1 MIVSWDTRP
10 GVPVCDSQGRSDKLP
25 QTQFSH
31 SHRGDPSEI
40 RVLAG
45 PAALC
50 TQGRAP
56 RPPPLWLSL
65 APRSPWLVAA
75 PSSLCVSPF
84 PYGHPPLGEGP
95 LTQLNPGLTQ

>member
-56 RPPPLWLSL
+56 RPPPLWLTGSPQSL
-65 APRSPWLVAA
+65 AGGGSARP
-75 PSSLCVSPF
+75 LCVPF
-84 PYGHPPLGEGP
+84 PLRTPASG
-95 LTQLNPGLTQ
+95 

>member
-56 RPPPLWLSL
+56 RPPPLWLTGSPQSL
-65 APRSPWLVAA
+65 AGGGSAG
-75 PSSLCVSPF
+75 LCVSPF